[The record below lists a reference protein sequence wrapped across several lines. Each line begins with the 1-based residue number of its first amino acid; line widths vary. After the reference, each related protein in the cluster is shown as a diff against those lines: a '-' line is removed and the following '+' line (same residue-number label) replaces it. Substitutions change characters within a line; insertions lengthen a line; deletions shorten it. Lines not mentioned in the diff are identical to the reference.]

1 MSYGYLAQ
9 SVVAQVDRVLS
20 RKLRPVLCDVL
31 LRFGLRVGCASP
43 LDGLRQDVSSLGVAS
58 ESAVKTAV
66 HEWER
71 CEGGRNSHRSFDGGV
86 LRCSRRCCH
95 GSRTTVVLPRCAG
108 YTCVFVWPRVMCCVH
123 AAEMCQVALWVALY
137 SLLGCQRCMLL

>member
-58 ESAVKTAV
+58 ESAVKSAAQQCMSGRGVKVEETHIALLMEGCCTAAAAAV
-66 HEWER
+66 TAAAQR
-71 CEGGRNSHRSFDGGV
+71 LCCRDAQGNMRLCLAAGDV
-86 LRCSRRCCH
+86 LRACS
-95 GSRTTVVLPRCAG
+95 
-108 YTCVFVWPRVMCCVH
+108 
-123 AAEMCQVALWVALY
+123 
-137 SLLGCQRCMLL
+137 